1 MKELIKK
8 QFSVDF
14 NCPLEALEENVF
26 VTYKS
31 DNNSRYK
38 ARSKGSIV
46 CYNGKL
52 YVRTEEERLTQKL
65 KHKYN
70 QKNSDWFLELP
81 NLRELKDELA
91 EFDLKIESINPFLIP
106 IKEKMITD
114 KWDGKFVFIEKE
126 AILNFKKDKRI
137 TEAFCYSE
145 NDPDQIGLAYYE
157 KNELKAICGA
167 NWNGKYT
174 WEIGIEVLDHQF
186 EKKGVATA
194 LVRNLTSKILLDHP
208 NVLIVYSTSFSHVN
222 SMNVA
227 INAGFKIGWTE
238 IAFN

>member
-14 NCPLEALEENVF
+14 NCPVEALDKNTF

-31 DNNSRYK
+31 DNRSRYR

-46 CYNGKL
+46 CYDGKV
-52 YVRTEEERLTQKL
+52 YVRTEEDRLTQKL
-65 KHKYN
+65 KSKYN
-70 QKNSDWFLELP
+70 QKKSDWFLEIK
-81 NLRELKDELA
+81 NLQELKAELA
-91 EFDLKIESINPFLIP
+91 EFDLKIESINPFFIP
-106 IKEKMITD
+106 IKEKIITD
-114 KWDGKFVFIEKE
+114 NWNERFVFIKKE
-126 AILNFKKDKRI
+126 DIPNFKENKRI

-157 KNELKAICGA
+157 GNELKAICGA

-186 EKKGVATA
+186 EKQGIATE
-194 LVRNLTSKILLDHP
+194 LVRGLTSKILFDQP
-208 NVLIVYSTSFSHVN
+208 NVLIVYSTSFSHIN

-227 INAGFKIGWTE
+227 INSGFKIGWTE
-238 IAFN
+238 ITFN